1 MSKKAKI
8 TILIVIIVLIVLI
21 AGFILLQD
29 KLFKTEVQLPDGVEE
44 QAEEMTEKE
53 SETEPAPKN
62 IDEPANQE
70 DPVVYSFNPEEE
82 EEQRETS
89 KEELKQIA
97 FAISERFGSYSNEG
111 NFGNISDLKIYM
123 TDSMKNWAD
132 SYISE
137 SQAEGYSGDYY
148 GITTTALVGEVL
160 EFNEDEASFLITTS
174 RREVKDNQEE
184 VFNQDIIINFNK
196 IGDEWKV
203 HEAYWQ

>member
-29 KLFKTEVQLPDGVEE
+29 KLFKTEVQLPDDVKK
-44 QAEEMTEKE
+44 QAEEVAEKE

-160 EFNEDEASFLITTS
+160 EFNEDDASFLITTS

>member
-29 KLFKTEVQLPDGVEE
+29 KLFKTEVQLPDDVKK
-44 QAEEMTEKE
+44 QAEEVAEKE

-160 EFNEDEASFLITTS
+160 EFNEDDASFLITTS

-203 HEAYWQ
+203 HEAYWK